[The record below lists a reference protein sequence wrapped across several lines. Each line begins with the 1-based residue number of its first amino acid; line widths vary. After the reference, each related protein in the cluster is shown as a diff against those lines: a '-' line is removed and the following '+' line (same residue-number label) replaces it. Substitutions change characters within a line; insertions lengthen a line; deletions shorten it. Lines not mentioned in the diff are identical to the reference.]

1 MSRLRKDVAARIVN
15 FFRVGSQPKEA
26 DLKTLVG
33 VSDAAKS
40 SVVEALRRLT
50 TLGIVMKNDSGVYSL
65 NDEYGPDKADGISW
79 RFAFKTRIPRKQKN
93 FLKTQMSME
102 DLRRSAEAS
111 RVLAEKT
118 IEACNE
124 LEGLE
129 KDKAQLIVR
138 MNEEIAD
145 LDYSIAQVK
154 RRLNKIKLGQIDNL
168 DETPEYLEALNDFK
182 NKGPV
187 VERPVKVLV
196 DNRAGATIMTSREVA
211 ALAKGMDPRQLR

>member
-1 MSRLRKDVAARIVN
+1 MSRIRKDVAGKIVD
-15 FFRVGSQPKEA
+15 FLRLGVQPKEA
-26 DLKTLVG
+26 NFITLVDISG
-33 VSDAAKS
+33 ATMG
-40 SVVEALRRLT
+40 SVTHTLPRLV
-50 TLGIVMKNDSGVYSL
+50 TLGIVMKNDSNAYSL
-65 NDEYGPDKADGISW
+65 NETYLNPSDISW
-79 RFAFKTRIPRKQKN
+79 REVFKTRIPRKQKN
-93 FLKTQMSME
+93 FLKKQMSME

-118 IEACNE
+118 IEVCNE

-145 LDYSIAQVK
+145 LDYNIAQAK
-154 RRLNKIKLGQIDNL
+154 RRLAKIESGQIDNL

-187 VERPVKVLV
+187 VERSVKVLV
-196 DNRAGATIMTSREVA
+196 DNRAGATIMTPREVA
-211 ALAKGMDPRQLR
+211 GLAKGMDPRRLR